1 MTGGSLVRRM
11 PNDGCRSHVS
21 VILGLGNGS
30 TLGLKIRA
38 ECGIILPARDPCPM
52 NCSSVIYA
60 MKQALGL
67 GAIRHS

>member
-1 MTGGSLVRRM
+1 MTAGSLVRM
-11 PNDGCRSHVS
+11 MWSDACRSLVS

-38 ECGIILPARDPCPM
+38 ECGLILPARDPCPM
-52 NCSSVIYA
+52 NCASVIYA